1 MKEGVIV
8 GTPGEKQQQ
17 AKTTGAK
24 MSYFCEF
31 LKKKGG
37 GELTS
42 DTVLTIDVLQV
53 LSSVRLFATPWT
65 AACQAS
71 LSITTPGACSNSC
84 PLSQ

>member
-31 LKKKGG
+31 LKKKKM
-37 GELTS
+37 
-42 DTVLTIDVLQV
+42 VLWLEGLENRKILYSHIWNDIILD
-53 LSSVRLFATPWT
+53 
-65 AACQAS
+65 
-71 LSITTPGACSNSC
+71 
-84 PLSQ
+84 